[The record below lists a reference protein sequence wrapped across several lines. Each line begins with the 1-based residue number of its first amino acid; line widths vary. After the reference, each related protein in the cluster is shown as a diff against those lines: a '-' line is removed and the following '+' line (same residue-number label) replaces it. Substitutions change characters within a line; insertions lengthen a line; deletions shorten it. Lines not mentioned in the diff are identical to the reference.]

1 MNNKPLIVLLAG
13 GEGRRI
19 GGDKPQR
26 RLGGQT
32 LLERALTLTKNY
44 GGTLALSVRQGA
56 DPMVGPVPVIFDP
69 PDIEGP
75 LAGLMAGFN
84 EAVRCGTSR
93 VMLVPTDMPFLP
105 TDLDLGLGEALDS
118 HPHSGVAVAY
128 GGGREHPVCSMWRV
142 GVASALISYVDE
154 GRRSLK
160 GLADRVGKAVVNWP
174 GDPFFNINDTEA
186 LAEAERRLLG

>member
-1 MNNKPLIVLLAG
+1 MSDRPLIVLLAG
-13 GEGRRI
+13 GDGRRI

-26 RLGGQT
+26 MLGGQT
-32 LLERALTLTKNY
+32 LLERALAIVKTY
-44 GGTLALSVRQGA
+44 DGPVALSVRQGA
-56 DPMVGPVPVIFDP
+56 DPTVGPVPVIFDP

-75 LAGLMAGFN
+75 LAGLMAGFK
-84 EAVRCGTSR
+84 EAIRCGTSR

-105 TDLDLGLGEALDS
+105 PDLDIGLGEALDT

-142 GVASALISYVDE
+142 GMASALFTYSDQ

-160 GLADRVGKAVVNWP
+160 GLAERVGKAVVCWP
-174 GDPFFNINDTEA
+174 GDPFFNINDEDA
-186 LAEAERRLLG
+186 LAEADRRLSD